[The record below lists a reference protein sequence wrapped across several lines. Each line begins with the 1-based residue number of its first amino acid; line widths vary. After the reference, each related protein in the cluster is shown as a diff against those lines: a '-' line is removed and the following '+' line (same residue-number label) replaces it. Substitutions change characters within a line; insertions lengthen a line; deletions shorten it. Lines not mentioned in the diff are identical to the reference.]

1 MAIVSYIYLVQV
13 TSGDGAGSGYGQRY
27 IVNMGNM
34 VRGIRQR
41 ALHHSIQEKY
51 DVPTARICKV
61 RQLTAVTSMHCC
73 DICSCMT
80 ECCTTVSFT
89 STLVCMRFAVA
100 AL

>member
-1 MAIVSYIYLVQV
+1 MQV

-61 RQLTAVTSMHCC
+61 TRLTATTSMHCR
-73 DICSCMT
+73 DVRSDVT
-80 ECCTTVSFT
+80 DCTFS
-89 STLVCMRFAVA
+89 SRS
-100 AL
+100 ALCV